1 MKRNHDTILDELLVL
16 RCRRGDERALGEL
29 IERRQDRLFYFL
41 RRLVASEQ
49 DAWDVLQQTWIKVF
63 KNIKTLKEP
72 DRLPVWLYAIA
83 RRTAESHWRGRY
95 RREAHAEEHEN
106 LTEVAAAE
114 VADTFDDAEQVHQ
127 GLSRISPAHR
137 EILTLHFLEDF
148 SLDDLSEILGIPAG
162 TAKSRLFYAKRA
174 LRAVL
179 EGDETP

>member
-1 MKRNHDTILDELLVL
+1 VTRSRESILQELLVL
-16 RCRRGDERALGEL
+16 RCQRGDERAVGEL
-29 IERRQDRLFYFL
+29 IHQWQDRLFYFL

-49 DAWDVLQQTWIKVF
+49 DTWDVLQQTWLKVHR
-63 KNIKTLKEP
+63 NIKTLNSP

-83 RRTAESHWRGRY
+83 RRTALSHWRGRY
-95 RREAHAEEHEN
+95 RREAFAEEHKD
-106 LTEVAAAE
+106 LTDVPAADVAEA
-114 VADTFDDAEQVHQ
+114 FDDAEQVHQ

-137 EILTLHFLEDF
+137 EILSLHFLEEF
-148 SLDDLSEILGIPAG
+148 SVDDLSEILGIPPG

>member
-1 MKRNHDTILDELLVL
+1 VTRNHETILDELLVL

-29 IERRQDRLFYFL
+29 IERWQDRLFYFL
-41 RRLVASEQ
+41 RRSLASEQ
-49 DAWDVLQQTWIKVF
+49 DTWDVLQQTWLKVH
-63 KNIKTLKEP
+63 KSIRSLQHP

-83 RRTAESHWRGRY
+83 RRTALSHWRSHY
-95 RREAHAEEHEN
+95 RRDALAEEHEN
-106 LTEVAAAE
+106 LSEVAAAE
-114 VADTFDDAEQVHQ
+114 VTLAFDDAEQVHQ

-148 SLDDLSEILGIPAG
+148 TLDDLSEILGIPAG

-179 EGDETP
+179 EGDFSP